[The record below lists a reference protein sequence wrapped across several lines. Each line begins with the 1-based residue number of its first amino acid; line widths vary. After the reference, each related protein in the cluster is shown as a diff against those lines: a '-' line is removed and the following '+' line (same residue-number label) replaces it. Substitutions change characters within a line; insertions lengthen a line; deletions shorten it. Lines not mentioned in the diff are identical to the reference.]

1 MLCVLFYNYNNCM
14 WCFFFHEIW
23 RHMHL
28 YFIMF
33 LATLFLLTLSYS
45 FITLFIWLY
54 ISFTQLNKRKI
65 FLLRCLVWLYSTP
78 NSLVIYTIFK
88 KYLKVNSSIIKTFN
102 SELTLSALG
111 YFCLTMH
118 QGHIVPLCVNPDRKM
133 LLTWNLAQSYFVV
146 LQKKW

>member
-1 MLCVLFYNYNNCM
+1 MKNSMCCAFYFTTTTIACGV
-14 WCFFFHEIW
+14 FFHEIW

-54 ISFTQLNKRKI
+54 ISFTQLNKRRI

-88 KYLKVNSSIIKTFN
+88 KYLKVNSSVIKTFN

-111 YFCLTMH
+111 YFCLTMR
-118 QGHIVPLCVNPDRKM
+118 QGAYSAPLCKS
-133 LLTWNLAQSYFVV
+133 W
-146 LQKKW
+146 